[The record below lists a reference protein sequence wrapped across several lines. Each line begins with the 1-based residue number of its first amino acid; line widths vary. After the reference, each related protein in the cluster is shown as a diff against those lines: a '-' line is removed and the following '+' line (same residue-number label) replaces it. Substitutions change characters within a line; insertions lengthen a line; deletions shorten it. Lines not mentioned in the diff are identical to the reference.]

1 MMIFNLI
8 GYGVAILFMLI
19 ALIMFIRDMKENT
32 YNLVVII
39 CMVTVIVIAGSELL

>member
-19 ALIMFIRDMKENT
+19 ALIMFIKDMKENN
-32 YNLVVII
+32 YNLIVIV
-39 CMVTVIVIAGSELL
+39 CMVLVIVLAGSELL